1 MHTVVRSPNQT
12 VLIGPDE
19 PFIIIGER
27 INPTGRKKLASEMLA
42 GDFSRVVSDA
52 LAQVKAGA
60 HILDVNAGVPSAEP
74 QKIEPELMVRAIE
87 TVQSVTDAPL
97 SIDSSV
103 VPALIAGIKAA
114 KGRPI
119 VNSVTGEAERME
131 VILPIVAEYDLPVIA
146 ICNDEDGISYDPT
159 VRLAVAKKIVA
170 RAESY
175 GIKREDIL
183 LDPLAMPVGAI
194 NSAGR
199 DLFELVRMF
208 RDELGCNSVCG
219 ASNISFGMPN
229 RHLLDSVFVPM
240 AIAAGMTCAITN
252 PINQQVRHA
261 IYAADVFMGHDE
273 SCLRYIAAMRE
284 AAKEAAAN
292 TANGATDGA
301 GSAPADRRAARDARR
316 AARAV

>member
-1 MHTVVRSPNQT
+1 VHTVVKSPNQT

-19 PFIIIGER
+19 PFVIIGER

-74 QKIEPELMVRAIE
+74 QRVEPELIVRAIE
-87 TVQSVTDAPL
+87 TVQSVTDIPL

-131 VILPIVAEYDLPVIA
+131 AILPIVAEYDLPVIA
-146 ICNDEDGISYDPT
+146 ICNDEDGISYDPM

-183 LDPLAMPVGAI
+183 LDPLAMPVGAV
-194 NSAGR
+194 NSAGS
-199 DLFELVRMF
+199 DLFRLVRMF
-208 RDELGCNSVCG
+208 REELGCNSVCG

-273 SCLRYIAAMRE
+273 SCIRYIMAMRE
-284 AAKEAAAN
+284 AAAQEA
-292 TANGATDGA
+292 GRDSDA
-301 GSAPADRRAARDARR
+301 GEASSGTSADRRAARDARR
-316 AARAV
+316 AARTVA

>member
-1 MHTVVRSPNQT
+1 MHTVVKSPNQT

-19 PFIIIGER
+19 PFVIIGER

-74 QKIEPELMVRAIE
+74 QRVEPELIVRAIE
-87 TVQSVTDAPL
+87 TVQSVTDIPL

-131 VILPIVAEYDLPVIA
+131 AILPIVAEYDLPVIA
-146 ICNDEDGISYDPT
+146 ICNDEDGISYDPM

-183 LDPLAMPVGAI
+183 LDPLAMPVGAV
-194 NSAGR
+194 NSAGS
-199 DLFELVRMF
+199 DLFRLVRMF
-208 RDELGCNSVCG
+208 REELGCNSVCG

-273 SCLRYIAAMRE
+273 SCIRYIMAMRE
-284 AAKEAAAN
+284 AAAQEA
-292 TANGATDGA
+292 GRDSDA
-301 GSAPADRRAARDARR
+301 GEASSGTSADRRAARDARR
-316 AARAV
+316 AARTVA